1 MGFYRYHL
9 FFCCNQ
15 RPEGETCCAN
25 HGAERLLDYAR
36 DRVAALGEAI
46 PGPVRLNKAGCLGR
60 CDLGP
65 VLVVYPDGV
74 WYTYLDEGDLDEI
87 IDRHL
92 GKGEVVERLRLSDA

>member
-1 MGFYRYHL
+1 
-9 FFCCNQ
+9 
-15 RPEGETCCAN
+15 
-25 HGAERLLDYAR
+25 
-36 DRVAALGEAI
+36 
-46 PGPVRLNKAGCLGR
+46 
-60 CDLGP
+60 